1 MTGIYDGLDWATFD
15 TYEKMFHI
23 FLDKKS
29 SNHITFPVGWFQKL
43 EAMRGKEMIVTCL
56 PNYHCYHMYVE
67 DDGMYI
73 INFDMPG
80 GSTVK
85 VNRYTFKQVKAKQ
98 YKEGENSLF
107 IYGAANVGSKKFT
120 EIDFSTWNTK
130 NNSEFAKKVMRNVR

>member
-15 TYEKMFHI
+15 TYEKMFYVFI
-23 FLDKKS
+23 DKYS
-29 SNHITFPVGWFQKL
+29 TAHTTFPVGWFQKL

-73 INFDMPG
+73 INFDIPYG
-80 GSTVK
+80 DTVK

-98 YKEGENSLF
+98 YKEGENSL
-107 IYGAANVGSKKFT
+107 IICGAANIGSKKFS

-130 NNSEFAKKVMRNVR
+130 NNSEFVEKVMRNVR